1 MRVGVDGRSES
12 SGDANL
18 FSARELGLPSFA
30 QSHAL
35 LAIRIVSALL
45 TFAVAYVGVIM
56 PLVCMRSRPVALSL
70 ARMLSVGV
78 MLGGGLLH
86 LLPDAASDVAEAG
99 VEFPLAYLCFAIG
112 LLMPLAVESLLL
124 GHESPAQS
132 WEGLPSKVTVD
143 GLEMDEP
150 HGPLRREMPFAP
162 AMVLLLALSFHSVL
176 EGLVAILTHTGRA
189 ALALGTTFLDARLS
203 YRTIAI
209 LGLLFAL
216 ATPFGILIGVFLGTA
231 FGGLLAACLVA
242 AAGGSFTFVALLE
255 VLPRE
260 LSARGPPTIAS
271 KLGLLAVGFGMM
283 TVLAAVV

>member
-1 MRVGVDGRSES
+1 MR
-12 SGDANL
+12 
-18 FSARELGLPSFA
+18 LGLF
-30 QSHAL
+30 
-35 LAIRIVSALL
+35 RIVSALL
-45 TFAVAYVGVIM
+45 TFAVACVGVIL

-176 EGLVAILTHTGRA
+176 EGLAQGSARTLETGSIILFAIITHKGLA